1 MEREVDVP
9 GWAIPNIY
17 FGYLHT
23 GDARPL
29 VPVVEHNRHDLLSL
43 ATLATRLG
51 RQFADPFEKD
61 VEDCRDLCALGAIF
75 ESLGEIDRAI
85 LCYERASDIA
95 TLPELRGRAML
106 RLGTLFKRL
115 RMRDDAVEMWRKLA
129 GSGYGYTMLA
139 YVEMAKHFEHVARDY
154 REAERLTLRAL
165 MALELKAARD
175 DPWRVEQQRIDLEHR
190 LTRLRRKI
198 TRCV

>member
-1 MEREVDVP
+1 
-9 GWAIPNIY
+9 
-17 FGYLHT
+17 
-23 GDARPL
+23 
-29 VPVVEHNRHDLLSL
+29 
-43 ATLATRLG
+43 
-51 RQFADPFEKD
+51 
-61 VEDCRDLCALGAIF
+61 LCALGAIF

-198 TRCV
+198 IRYG